1 MSSSIIDQIKR
12 SGAELK
18 ALWNKLPQLPQEK
31 SVSNNTQNVTSNLE
45 NKAHRSVHDSIEQV
59 VRGLEECTLATSPSF
74 AKLSPSEL
82 LKTVGYE
89 LWNQCVEQNAK
100 KFLVSANLE
109 ELLKVQII
117 RVRKVA
123 CHVIEKSIKPSTL
136 SLKVIHNM
144 MRLYAKT
151 ARDYLVL
158 KKSVASASQGS
169 QTPNKLLKKKA
180 THARDEDGDIEFED
194 VMTSPTSNS
203 NKEGMYEF
211 ALICFEKAAIYADKY
226 LEAANSFSS
235 ENSALNNSITS
246 DEALDKSTDSAL
258 NAILNVCI
266 DRADCLYRSNNVQ
279 GAFAAIQQ
287 GKKLIHKLPHEIQ
300 RIAMIEYNYAVDLN
314 SQLRY
319 EDTIPWLKDSF
330 ELYELVSEGKSL
342 QKQSRTLRLLSNSYL
357 ETGNLE
363 NGLNCITMANNMCKT
378 PPGIF
383 LEVKFYAMLR
393 REEQAER
400 SLLELIRLPEA
411 GLDLAIAACKE
422 VFQAKMID
430 TTAKGYKLL
439 LELHAS
445 TEQEPRIL
453 IRYFDFLVNSS
464 SEISCISEE
473 IQNIV
478 KRLLALNQRYQ
489 TSTMMKATMKE
500 FQCALWN
507 IAWKQFQKK
516 EYSSALSFYNQS
528 LQMLSMDDL
537 VDRAKV
543 LRSMARCHLEEAKI
557 YEAHSC
563 AESAEQLDPKSLHT
577 HYLMYQISVRM
588 KNVESAKNYLKLM
601 MQDED
606 FQSLF
611 FAIAAQDA
619 YKEGIHEVAIEALEG
634 LLKENQKDKRLL
646 LERGQI
652 LRTLTYLSILIKDR
666 NCVLKYLQ
674 RTMQD
679 FQTEGTSHMFAAE
692 HEESEIEW
700 FHRVAWNSAGE
711 CVNESDIETAFEFY
725 RLAYMFYTYRNATLE
740 TLTTQK
746 YCYLMRI
753 YCAIEITRRS
763 EEYSSGI
770 QLTQKNREILQK
782 ALDDTQA
789 CKKLLQLLARDYHRI
804 DSNKDKVYPLI
815 HLAEIQLL
823 TMLGCDEALVIDVI
837 NTTLKLDS
845 ISGPGVY
852 EMIASICCSAD
863 NHGYSY
869 QSAAK
874 YALQM
879 ALKKIL
885 HGNSTNYSKA
895 LSLYTLIIQIC
906 RTREESY
913 TVFEEV
919 LKLLNQ
925 LKPNEQFI
933 QSEHNTFVW
942 FCTESWNNGVYYYKL
957 LKNDKAQ
964 EWMKLS
970 VKLCCYLSPEEE
982 VVKTITERYAIAF
995 ERLSN

>member
-1 MSSSIIDQIKR
+1 MSSSSIIDQIKR

-18 ALWNKLPQLPQEK
+18 ALWNKLPQEK
-31 SVSNNTQNVTSNLE
+31 VNQNAHTPVLSNE
-45 NKAHRSVHDSIEQV
+45 IKAHRSVHDSIEQV
-59 VRGLEECTLATSPSF
+59 VRSLEEATSTTSPSF
-74 AKLSPSEL
+74 SKLSPSEL

-100 KFLVSANLE
+100 KFLVSLNLD
-109 ELLKVQII
+109 ELLKLQLI

-123 CHVIEKSIKPSTL
+123 CHVIEKSLKPSTL
-136 SLKVIHNM
+136 TLKVIHNM

-158 KKSVASASQGS
+158 KKSNTSTTAS
-169 QTPNKLLKKKA
+169 PHKLLKKKGA
-180 THARDEDGDIEFED
+180 PARDEDGDIEFED
-194 VMTSPTSNS
+194 AISSATASNA
-203 NKEGMYEF
+203 NKEYEL
-211 ALICFEKAAIYADKY
+211 ALVCFDKAAVYADKY
-226 LEAANSFSS
+226 MNAAISS
-235 ENSALNNSITS
+235 ENSSSLDSSAIMS
-246 DEALDKSTDSAL
+246 DEPLDKSTDSAL
-258 NAILNVCI
+258 SAILNVCI

-279 GAFAAIQQ
+279 GSFAAIQQ

-314 SQLRY
+314 GQLRY
-319 EDTIPWLKDSF
+319 EETIPWLKDSF
-330 ELYELVSEGKSL
+330 ELYELVAEGKSL

-378 PPGIF
+378 PQGIF
-383 LEVKFYAMLR
+383 LEVKFYAILR

-422 VFQAKMID
+422 VFQAKMMEI
-430 TTAKGYKLL
+430 TAKAYKLL

-453 IRYFDFLVNSS
+453 MRYFDFLVNSS
-464 SEISCISEE
+464 ETSSLSDEIE
-473 IQNIV
+473 NIV

-500 FQCALWN
+500 FQCTLWN
-507 IAWKQFQKK
+507 IAWKHFQKK
-516 EYSSALSFYNQS
+516 EYASALSFYNQS
-528 LQMLSMDDL
+528 LQILPMDDL

-543 LRSMARCHLEEAKI
+543 LRSMARCHLEEGKT

-577 HYLMYQISVRM
+577 HYLMYQISIRM
-588 KNVESAKNYLKLM
+588 KNIESAKNYLKLM

-619 YKEGIHEVAIEALEG
+619 YKEGIHEVAIDALEG
-634 LLKENQKDKRLL
+634 LLKENQKDKRLS

-652 LRTLTYLSILIKDR
+652 LRTLTYLAVLIKDR
-666 NCVLKYLQ
+666 SSVLKYLQ

-679 FQTEGTSHMFAAE
+679 FQTEGTSNLFSTE

-711 CVNESDIETAFEFY
+711 CVHENQVEMAFEFY
-725 RLAYMFYTYRNATLE
+725 RLAYLFYTYRNASLE

-753 YCAIEITRRS
+753 YCAVEVTRRS
-763 EEYSSGI
+763 DEYANGA

-782 ALDDTQA
+782 ALDDTQS
-789 CKKLLQLLARDYHRI
+789 CKKLLQLLARDYQSM
-804 DSNKDKVYPLI
+804 DSNRDKIYPLV

-837 NTTLKLDS
+837 NATLKLDS
-845 ISGPGVY
+845 ITGPGVY

-863 NHGYSY
+863 SNGNTYHA
-869 QSAAK
+869 AAK

-885 HGNSTNYSKA
+885 HGTSTNYSKA

-906 RTREESY
+906 NSREESY

-925 LKPNEQFI
+925 IKPSEQFV

-970 VKLCCYLSPEEE
+970 VKLCCYLSAEEE

-995 ERLSN
+995 EKLSN